1 MSDFRIHLP
10 RQLYTAEQVRAIER
24 CAIEQ
29 HHTSGLA
36 LMERAG
42 ASCFQLI
49 QRHWPQ
55 AKSICVMCGSGNNA
69 GDGYVI
75 ALLAYQAGMAVE
87 IIQMGNVARLKGDAA
102 TTAAKV
108 LQADIAVREID
119 SEERLLQQKVILKR
133 SDVIV
138 DALLGTGLKGSVR
151 PLFDQ
156 AIELVNRLRGEVFA
170 VDIPSG
176 LCADTGAEMGRAVR
190 AQLTNT
196 FIGVK
201 RGLLTGQGPGRTGR
215 VLFDDLGIEQEA
227 YQAVNLAANQSANEV
242 GADVVERIDWPS
254 LGCFLKARD
263 KGSHKGKFGRV
274 LVVGGNYG
282 MAGAVAM
289 AGEAALRVGA
299 GMVSIATRPEHV
311 SIVTASR
318 PEMMVHGI
326 EAAAQLGSLINKAT
340 VIVLGPGLGQDKWAQ
355 QVFGAIIDC
364 SKPMVIDA
372 DALNLLAVNC
382 FDEGAEEAGKRANR
396 WILTPH
402 PGEAGRLMACES
414 SEIGQDRFQAALEL
428 RKKYRATVVLK
439 GAGTLVVGAGIG
451 GAGIVGAGIA
461 GAGIAGA
468 EVIGTGGAGAGVVG
482 AEIAGA
488 EINSAQSLR
497 LASVGNP
504 GMASAGMGDVLS
516 GIIGGLLAQGLN
528 DVDAASLGVV
538 LHGAAADRSVAEN
551 GERGLLATDLF
562 VHLRRLVN
570 GSMVDN

>member
-119 SEERLLQQKVILKR
+119 SEERLLQQKVILKS

-227 YQAVNLAANQSANEV
+227 YQSVNLAANQSANEV
-242 GADVVERIDWPS
+242 GADMVERIDWPS

-299 GMVSIATRPEHV
+299 GVVSIATRPEHV
-311 SIVTASR
+311 SVVTASR

-326 EAAAQLGSLINKAT
+326 EAAAQLGALINKAT

-364 SKPMVIDA
+364 GKPMVIDA
-372 DALNLLAVNC
+372 DGLNLLAANS
-382 FDEGAEEAGKRANR
+382 FDEGVEGAGKRANR

-428 RKKYRATVVLK
+428 QKKYRATVVLK
-439 GAGTLVVGAGIG
+439 GAGTLVVGAGI
-451 GAGIVGAGIA
+451 VGAGVIGTGGVGA
-461 GAGIAGA
+461 GAVGA
-468 EVIGTGGAGAGVVG
+468 EVIGAGGVNAGVVG
-482 AEIAGA
+482 AEIS
-488 EINSAQSLR
+488 SAQSVR

-562 VHLRRLVN
+562 AHLRRLVN
-570 GSMVDN
+570 GSITDN

>member
-75 ALLAYQAGMAVE
+75 ALLAYQAGMSVE

-108 LQADIAVREID
+108 LQADIVVREID

-156 AIELVNRLRGEVFA
+156 AIELVNRLRGKVFA

-227 YQAVNLAANQSANEV
+227 YQAVNLATNQSANEV
-242 GADVVERIDWPS
+242 GADMVERIDWPS

-311 SIVTASR
+311 PIVTALR

-326 EAAAQLGSLINKAT
+326 ETAAQLGALINKAT

-364 SKPMVIDA
+364 GKPMVIDA
-372 DALNLLAVNC
+372 DGLNLLAANS
-382 FDEGAEEAGKRANR
+382 FDEGVEGAGKRANR

-428 RKKYRATVVLK
+428 QKKYRATVVLK
-439 GAGTLVVGAGIG
+439 GAGTLVVGAGI
-451 GAGIVGAGIA
+451 VGAGVIGTRGVGA
-461 GAGIAGA
+461 GAVGA
-468 EVIGTGGAGAGVVG
+468 EVIGAGGVNAGVVG
-482 AEIAGA
+482 AEIS
-488 EINSAQSLR
+488 SAQSVR

-562 VHLRRLVN
+562 AHLRRLVN
-570 GSMVDN
+570 GSIADN